1 MPNTYFHLQLT
12 GPVGSPSFD
21 AASVRRTLAQYPAK
35 HVDVLVD
42 SLGGSLATG
51 LSISSA
57 LRDHGDV
64 TVHFRGMNASAA
76 TIASMGA
83 KHISIAP
90 DAFYLV
96 HKCSMD
102 FYDWASRNAD
112 QLQDFID
119 ALKAAKDD
127 LDNIDKGVAEL
138 YASRCK
144 KKPKDILDLMRRG
157 AWLTAR
163 QALDLGFV
171 DEISGS
177 PAKEA
182 PSITQAQASYL
193 FTNGLPSPP
202 VPVIPDQRS
211 LLQAIKS
218 ALKSIFTPDMTDS
231 TSTKQPAGAQS
242 QQDSQQQQQPAGA
255 KSQQASQQ
263 QQQPAESQ
271 TTQTSQQPTDGQQ
284 ASQHGQQQAA
294 DPLQA
299 VLSRLEA
306 IEARLNKL
314 APEQPAQQPGQ
325 QKPAVSASVVAQPVT
340 TPKQEERKSSPLDDF
355 FQTTVSASRLFNSI
369 P

>member
-12 GPVGSPSFD
+12 GPVGSSSFD

-119 ALKAAKDD
+119 ALKDAKED

-138 YASRCK
+138 YAARCK
-144 KKPKDILDLMRRG
+144 RKPKDILDLMRRG

-231 TSTKQPAGAQS
+231 TST
-242 QQDSQQQQQPAGA
+242 QQPAEHQ
-255 KSQQASQQ
+255 SPQASQQ
-263 QQQPAESQ
+263 QSQ
-271 TTQTSQQPTDGQQ
+271 TVQPQTSQTGEQQ
-284 ASQHGQQQAA
+284 AQTSPQPASQPGEQPAS

-306 IEARLNKL
+306 IEARLNNL

-325 QKPAVSASVVAQPVT
+325 QKPAVSATVVAQPVS
-340 TPKQEERKSSPLDDF
+340 TPKQEEKKSSPLDDF
-355 FQTTVSASRLFNSI
+355 FKTTVSASRLFNSI